1 MKADLAND
9 PTNITWKILNVSEVQ
24 GGMLVMVQNKWRR
37 VLERTSKLT
46 AEDKTQHPSAEYKIT
61 IDGLP
66 QPLFSAAAAEF
77 MVQYL
82 IKPVPVDLPPISETA
97 AAYHQTADPA
107 SLINAELR
115 VTDDGGPD
123 S

>member
-1 MKADLAND
+1 MPKQNPKDLAND
-9 PTNITWKILNVSEVQ
+9 PANITWKILNVGEVKA
-24 GGMLVMVQNKWRR
+24 GMLVMVQNKWRR

-46 AEDKTQHPSAEYKIT
+46 AEDREIHPKAEHKIT

-66 QPLFSAAAAEF
+66 NPLFSSAEAEF

-82 IKPVPVDLPPISETA
+82 IKPVPVDVPPISETA

-107 SLINAELR
+107 SLINPNLR
-115 VTDDGGPD
+115 TVDE
-123 S
+123 